1 MAKMNAKGR
10 SKGGFVMVHHFLLNS
25 PAYRDLSG
33 TAVKLLLHLMR
44 LSCGNNGFGHGKGE
58 PGQLFLA
65 EREAADAIG
74 VARNTVSKAFAELID
89 HGFLRPVS
97 VGHFHVKTRVATTWR
112 LTFEPHP
119 QGRRGPTNEWRDYQ
133 PKEKQRAQ
141 NLKRTGA
148 ILNPVA
154 ADHGVTGANFEP
166 VKNENGQKPPT
177 STGSNIAPHIYM
189 PSVGADGATAEAVI
203 GLAGEGRDPS
213 FVDGPIAAPSSATL
227 VSFPSPTCE
236 RCSEPF
242 LPGDR
247 GKPKRFCSE
256 DCRKK
261 AEIQRRRDRLR
272 AEDASD
278 PKRDV
283 A

>member
-1 MAKMNAKGR
+1 MGKPNAKGR
-10 SKGGFVMVHHFLLNS
+10 NKGGFVMVHHFLMNS

-33 TAVKLLLHLMR
+33 TSVKLLLHLMR
-44 LSCGNNGFGHGKGE
+44 LSCGNNGYGFGKGE

-65 EREAADAIG
+65 EREAAEAIG
-74 VARNTVSKAFAELID
+74 VARNTVSKAFLDLVE

-133 PKEKQRAQ
+133 AKEKQRAQ
-141 NLKRTGA
+141 K
-148 ILNPVA
+148 LN
-154 ADHGVTGANFEP
+154 GTGANIDP
-166 VKNENGQKPPT
+166 VTLDHEDTGSISAPVEKGNGENPPT
-177 STGSNIAPHIYM
+177 STGLRIAPHLYM
-189 PSVGADGATAEAVI
+189 PRVEADSATANAVMGVEGEAK
-203 GLAGEGRDPS
+203 DPS
-213 FVDGPIAAPSSATL
+213 LVDGLIADPATATL
-227 VSFPSPTCE
+227 VRFPSPTCE
-236 RCSEPF
+236 RCSGPF

-272 AEDASD
+272 NEASSKAERKQA
-278 PKRDV
+278 
-283 A
+283 